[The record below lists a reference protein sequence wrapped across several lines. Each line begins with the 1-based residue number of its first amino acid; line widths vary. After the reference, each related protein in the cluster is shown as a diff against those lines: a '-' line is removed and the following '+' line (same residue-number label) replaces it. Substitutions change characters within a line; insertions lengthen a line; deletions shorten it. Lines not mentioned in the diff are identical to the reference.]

1 MNFAT
6 WPLLIGF
13 TVGLVF
19 MYLGCFLKLEGRRG
33 FVAWEVILNLYENFI
48 FFTEIAMEE
57 YGVGDTPDISPTFFF
72 SEVQLAAF
80 SAIFRPFG
88 TEVWIGSFDRI
99 YGRRRRGPA
108 RRRKRK

>member
-1 MNFAT
+1 
-6 WPLLIGF
+6 
-13 TVGLVF
+13 
-19 MYLGCFLKLEGRRG
+19 
-33 FVAWEVILNLYENFI
+33 
-48 FFTEIAMEE
+48 MEE

-99 YGRRRRGPA
+99 YGRRRRGPPA
-108 RRRKRK
+108 DGNVSEPWQLQIDSRLVYLPSVGGD